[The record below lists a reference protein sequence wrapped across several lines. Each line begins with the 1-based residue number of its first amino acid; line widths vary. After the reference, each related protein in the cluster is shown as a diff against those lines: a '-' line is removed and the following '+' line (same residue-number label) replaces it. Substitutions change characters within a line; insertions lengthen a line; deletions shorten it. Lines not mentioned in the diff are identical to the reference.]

1 MTATRPARLK
11 ARLAGPPLALQIV
24 GLLLGGLIIAQL
36 VTLFLTMILPPE
48 PQPQYGMAEIAA
60 TLSGSPVKTHPT
72 RPLQRIVQS
81 GPPAF
86 SGPGWLTSDRA
97 RRDLAKLLGRDEAD
111 VQIFFFTP
119 LPFAGTVPRRGHE
132 VTIEPESREHHTS
145 ASHRFVRYASY
156 EEHHPLPKDLYGGSC
171 QVVMPTAGDA
181 RFPGGGFPGGFPG
194 GGFPGAF
201 PGGGI
206 PGTAVPAISLPSGT
220 FRIAPNTAFSTGP
233 IAPSPVTA
241 VPSTIPLPG
250 GMGAAVPGTATVFS
264 APNAGTL
271 PSANLP
277 TTTFSRPTLLVPAP
291 IVPDFTNPVISQ
303 GTIPDIA
310 PAPPMRRA
318 SSAPRLRSPE
328 TELHVP
334 SPRLPPV
341 TEHRPEV
348 QPVSAAPPV
357 VSRTISNPVPIN
369 KPAPRRAEYPVPVSP
384 RAERGLFGMAP
395 APFIEGDFVAAVRLD
410 DGRWVVVRPTP
421 EPFPNSWQRRVILWF
436 LISFALVAPLGWI
449 FARRLVRP
457 IAGFAYAAEQLGRD
471 PTASILALEGPA
483 EVGRAAHAFNRM
495 QSRLRSF
502 VDDRTAMVGA
512 ISHDLR
518 TPLTRLR
525 FRIED
530 IPDDQREGML
540 AEVEEMEQMISSVL
554 TFIRDASEPG
564 SRETLDLRTL
574 VEDVVED
581 AVFVGKAVTLE
592 DGDKAQVEVDPLGI
606 RRLVSNLVENAVK
619 YGTTARVRLFTD
631 QQEAVAE
638 IRDDGPGLPEE
649 ELERVFQP
657 FYRTPDAHAS
667 NKLGAGLGLAVCR
680 SIARAHG
687 GDVRLHRGD
696 SGLIAQLRL
705 PLAYGAAAS

>member
-1 MTATRPARLK
+1 M
-11 ARLAGPPLALQIV
+11 
-24 GLLLGGLIIAQL
+24 LGGLIIAQL

-48 PQPQYGMAEIAA
+48 PQPQYGLDEIAA
-60 TLSGSPVKTHPT
+60 TLSGSGAGSPVKSHAT

-81 GPPAF
+81 GPPGF
-86 SGPGWLTSDRA
+86 SGPGWLTSDRT
-97 RRDLAKLLGRDEAD
+97 RRDLARLLGRDEAD
-111 VQIFFFTP
+111 VQIYFYTP
-119 LPFAGTVPRRGHE
+119 LPFAGTIPRRGHE
-132 VTIEPESREHHTS
+132 VRIEPERLQGSERPKPERH
-145 ASHRFVRYASY
+145 ASY
-156 EEHHPLPKDLYGGSC
+156 EEHHPLPRDFYGSAC

-194 GGFPGAF
+194 GGFPGAAVPGSPMPSGAF
-201 PGGGI
+201 RMEIPGG
-206 PGTAVPAISLPSGT
+206 V
-220 FRIAPNTAFSTGP
+220 FSTAP
-233 IAPSPVTA
+233 IAPGAVVTPQTIHSFAPAQIPA
-241 VPSTIPLPG
+241 VPSPIPLPATTG
-250 GMGAAVPGTATVFS
+250 VPGTVTVFS
-264 APNAGTL
+264 APNASTIL
-271 PSANLP
+271 PTSLP
-277 TTTFSRPTLLVPAP
+277 TTTFSRPAL
-291 IVPDFTNPVISQ
+291 IVPRPIAPDIANPVISH
-303 GTIPDIA
+303 GMVPDITPAPPVRQISSAPLRTPEIDVHIPSPQLPAVPERHPEIQARPAPA
-310 PAPPMRRA
+310 PAPPPAISKQA
-318 SSAPRLRSPE
+318 SAD
-328 TELHVP
+328 
-334 SPRLPPV
+334 
-341 TEHRPEV
+341 
-348 QPVSAAPPV
+348 
-357 VSRTISNPVPIN
+357 
-369 KPAPRRAEYPVPVSP
+369 KPAPRPTEKPVPVSP
-384 RAERGLFGMAP
+384 RVGRGLFGVAP
-395 APFIEGDFVAAVRLD
+395 APFIEGDFVAAMRLAN
-410 DGRWVVVRPTP
+410 GQWAVVRPTP

-436 LISFALVAPLGWI
+436 LISFAMVAPLGWI

-471 PTASILALEGPA
+471 PTAPILALEGPA

-530 IPDDQREGML
+530 VPDEQREGML

-564 SRETLDLRTL
+564 SRERLDLRAL

-592 DGDKAQVEVDPLGI
+592 DGARAQVEVDPLGI

-619 YGTTARVRLFTD
+619 YGSTARVRLFTD

-638 IRDDGPGLPEE
+638 IHDDGPGLPEE

-667 NKLGAGLGLAVCR
+667 NKHGTGLGLAVCR

-687 GDVRLHRGD
+687 GDVRLHRSD
-696 SGLIAQLRL
+696 SGLVAQLRL

>member
-1 MTATRPARLK
+1 MSVMRP
-11 ARLAGPPLALQIV
+11 ARLAGPPLALQIM
-24 GLLLGGLIIAQL
+24 GLMLGGLIIAQL

-48 PQPQYGMAEIAA
+48 PQPQYGLDEIAA
-60 TLSGSPVKTHPT
+60 TLSGSPVKTHPA

-81 GPPAF
+81 GPPGF
-86 SGPGWLTSDRA
+86 SGPGWLTSDRS
-97 RRDLAKLLGRDEAD
+97 RRDLARLLGRDEAD
-111 VQIFFFTP
+111 VQIFFYTP
-119 LPFAGTVPRRGHE
+119 LPFAGTIPRRGHE
-132 VTIEPESREHHTS
+132 VSVEPERLQRSERQKPERH
-145 ASHRFVRYASY
+145 ASY
-156 EEHHPLPKDLYGGSC
+156 EEHHPLPRNLYGGTC

-194 GGFPGAF
+194 GGFPGA
-201 PGGGI
+201 
-206 PGTAVPAISLPSGT
+206 AVPGAPMSGT
-220 FRIAPNTAFSTGP
+220 FRVEIPGGVFSTAP
-233 IAPSPVTA
+233 IAPGQVLSPQTVRPFVPSQIPA
-241 VPSTIPLPG
+241 VPSQIPMPAG
-250 GMGAAVPGTATVFS
+250 TGAAVPGTVTVFS
-264 APNAGTL
+264 APSAGMTL
-271 PSANLP
+271 PTSLP
-277 TTTFSRPTLLVPAP
+277 TTTFSRPALLVPRP
-291 IVPDFTNPVISQ
+291 VVPDIANPVISQ
-303 GTIPDIA
+303 GLVPDIA
-310 PAPPMRRA
+310 PAPPVRRI
-318 SSAPRLRSPE
+318 SSAPRLRAPE
-328 TELHVP
+328 IDVRVP
-334 SPRLPPV
+334 STQLPAI
-341 TEHRPEV
+341 PERHPEI
-348 QPVSAAPPV
+348 QA
-357 VSRTISNPVPIN
+357 RPVPAPLPAPAIGKQTSAD
-369 KPAPRRAEYPVPVSP
+369 KPAARPAEEPVPVTP
-384 RAERGLFGMAP
+384 RVGRGLFGVAP
-395 APFIEGDFVAAVRLD
+395 APFIEGDFVAAVRLAN
-410 DGRWVVVRPTP
+410 GQWAVVRPTP

-436 LISFALVAPLGWI
+436 LISFAMVAPLGWI

-471 PTASILALEGPA
+471 PAASILAVEGPA

-530 IPDDQREGML
+530 VPDEQREGML

-554 TFIRDASEPG
+554 AFIRDASEPG
-564 SRETLDLRTL
+564 SRERLDLRTL

-592 DGDKAQVEVDPLGI
+592 DGVKAQVEVDPLGI

-619 YGTTARVRLFTD
+619 YGSTAQVRLFTD

-667 NKLGAGLGLAVCR
+667 NKHGSGLGLAVCR

-696 SGLIAQLRL
+696 SGLVAQLRL